1 MAASYAR
8 QGDGFGTSRANG
20 MDTVQLVS
28 DLNLRGK
35 LLFQPS
41 ADTNI
46 TLIGDFMDREDRG
59 QVFTLLPGTV
69 LSTRGITGT
78 VGTIVPFPP
87 PAQPATLPLQ
97 TVPSCETGSAA
108 CRERVGQYV

>member
-46 TLIGDFMDREDRG
+46 TLIGDFRDREDRG
-59 QVFTLLPGTV
+59 QVFTLLQGTV
-69 LSTRGITGT
+69 LSPRGITGT
-78 VGTIVPFPP
+78 VGTKVPFLP
-87 PAQPATLPLQ
+87 PAKPGQLPVQ
-97 TVPSCETGSAA
+97 A
-108 CRERVGQYV
+108 VG